1 MGKVEICTNHTGKME
16 GIKSISTSVLL
27 NEHCQKNRKILG
39 SICSHC
45 YANTLATMYSG
56 LGERLK
62 RNTETLTSK
71 VIDWD
76 ELPDL
81 SEEQIFRLEAFGDLN
96 NEIQMENY
104 YNIVKKNPFV
114 RFTLYTKQ
122 VGIIQK
128 FFSREDID
136 MLPNLTLV
144 FSSLFLNKKT
154 SLEYLNLPTPFF
166 EGQYKTFTV
175 YTKKFLIEH
184 PEVKINCGARACNK
198 CRLCYLKN
206 NTIEVSEILKSDRE
220 SMDKYYKMKNEFN
233 KKEFLSTIEEIL
245 NKTFNKKG
253 E

>member
-1 MGKVEICTNHTGKME
+1 
-16 GIKSISTSVLL
+16 
-27 NEHCQKNRKILG
+27 
-39 SICSHC
+39 
-45 YANTLATMYSG
+45 
-56 LGERLK
+56 
-62 RNTETLTSK
+62 
-71 VIDWD
+71 
-76 ELPDL
+76 
-81 SEEQIFRLEAFGDLN
+81 
-96 NEIQMENY
+96 
-104 YNIVKKNPFV
+104 
-114 RFTLYTKQ
+114 
-122 VGIIQK
+122 
-128 FFSREDID
+128 

-154 SLEYLNLPTPFF
+154 SLEHLNLPTPFF

-206 NTIEVSEILKSDRE
+206 DTTEVSEILKSDRE